1 MNAGAAT
8 AVLSLGLVGSLL
20 PSMTFPATMPAVV
33 ADLGLGASEA
43 GWIGGIYFA
52 GYAGAVPL
60 LTTLTDRVG
69 TKRIYLVSCVLGAV
83 AGVAFAGWADTFWT
97 ALSLRFV
104 GGIALAG
111 VHMPGLKLLTDLLGE
126 RSPVRG
132 TGIYSSTYALGSA
145 ASYFLAGLVES
156 ALGWPAA
163 FAAAGIGPAAA
174 GVLVALLPAP
184 AVRDDAPM
192 VEAPPRIELRPLLKN
207 RAFMAY
213 VAGYAG
219 NTWEVFSI
227 RVWFVACLAWTASL
241 PGNQVDLPPLG
252 VLSGAAALA
261 GVPASLLVSELAM
274 RIGRERVIAATCA
287 VSVAVCLALAAAVG
301 GPTLLVLALLVL
313 LQVTSFADVGA
324 LAAGAVAASEAG
336 RRGASLALY
345 AFAGSM
351 TGFIGPVVVGTA
363 LAWFGGLDTEAGWTA
378 AFLVMALGSVAAGL
392 AVRSGK
398 GSKGM

>member
-1 MNAGAAT
+1 VNAGAVT

-60 LTTLTDRVG
+60 LATLTDRVG
-69 TKRIYLVSCVLGAV
+69 AKRIYLLSCILGAV
-83 AGVAFAGWADTFWT
+83 AGLAFAGWAETFWT

-126 RSPVRG
+126 GSRVRA
-132 TGIYSSTYALGSA
+132 TGIYSSSYALGSA
-145 ASYFLAGLVES
+145 ASYFLAGLVET

-174 GVLVALLPAP
+174 GLLVAALPAP
-184 AVRDDAPM
+184 AARAASLPA
-192 VEAPPRIELRPLLKN
+192 EAPPRIELKPLLTN

-227 RVWFVACLAWTASL
+227 RVWFVACLAWTANL
-241 PGNQVDLPPLG
+241 PGNHVDLPPLG

-261 GVPASLLVSELAM
+261 GVPASILVSELAL
-274 RIGRERVIAATCA
+274 RLGREKVIAATCA
-287 VSVAVCLALAAAVG
+287 VSVAVCLALSAAAG
-301 GPTLLVLALLVL
+301 GPILLVLALLML

-324 LAAGAVAASEAG
+324 LAAGAVAASEPG

-363 LAWFGGLDTEAGWTA
+363 LDRFGGLDTEAGWAA

-392 AVRSGK
+392 AVRSGRA
-398 GSKGM
+398 G